1 MEMEGF
7 WAHTSGKGEV
17 PMAHKIAEPARP
29 RGRFLRSKLAAV
41 LMGSALP
48 ALAQV
53 ADDQDGIP
61 GGAAQR
67 CVARADFED
76 YRAQKI
82 ALFES
87 AAVQAES
94 RGWLRRA
101 QAVEAPPAVAAI
113 IEAARAAGVRRYA
126 KVRAV
131 LIAQG
136 ASPLIVDMG
145 IELAVA
151 EGFDPILLLAL
162 SRQESNFNP
171 KAKSKAG
178 ARGLLQIMPA
188 TAIDYGVTDPDALYD
203 PATNYRVGIRHF
215 KRLCGVFSGAGMCG
229 ESDFDPKHNGAVVTT
244 ASWNAGEGSVL
255 KHKGVPPF
263 EETRD
268 FVEKVFEYYE
278 KYKSAVDR

>member
-1 MEMEGF
+1 MEKEGF
-7 WAHTSGKGEV
+7 RTHTSGKGEV

-76 YRAQKI
+76 YRAQKT
-82 ALFES
+82 AFFES

-113 IEAARAAGVRRYA
+113 IEAARAVGVERYA
-126 KVRAV
+126 KIRAI

-136 ASPLIVDMG
+136 ASPRIVDMG
-145 IELAVA
+145 IERAVT
-151 EGFDPILLLAL
+151 EDFDPLLLLAL
-162 SRQESNFNP
+162 SRHESNFNP
-171 KAKSKAG
+171 NAKSKAG
-178 ARGLLQIMPA
+178 ARGLMQIMPA
-188 TAIDYGVTDPDALYD
+188 TASDYGVSDPDALYD

-215 KRLCGVFSGAGMCG
+215 KRLCNMFSCG
-229 ESDFDPKHNGAVVTT
+229 EGEFDPKRRGAIVTM
-244 ASWNAGEGSVL
+244 ASWNAGEGNVL

-268 FVEKVFEYYE
+268 FIEKVFGYYE
-278 KYKSAVDR
+278 KLKSAVDR